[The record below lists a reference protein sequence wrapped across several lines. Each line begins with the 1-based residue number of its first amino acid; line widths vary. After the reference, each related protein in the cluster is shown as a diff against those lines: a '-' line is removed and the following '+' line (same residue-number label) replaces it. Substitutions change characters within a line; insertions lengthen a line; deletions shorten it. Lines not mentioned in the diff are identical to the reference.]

1 MTVLSGTLEFATTS
15 DTDVLDV
22 TSEAAE
28 FVQASQIRDGILVA
42 FTPGATAG
50 ITTIEFESGALSD
63 FKRALEAVAPRDQE
77 YEHDQRWGDGNGY
90 SHVRAALIGPS
101 LTVPIRDGRLDLGTW
116 QQIVLC
122 DFDNRP
128 RRRCLTLQVVGI

>member
-101 LTVPIRDGRLDLGTW
+101 LTVPIRDGR
-116 QQIVLC
+116 
-122 DFDNRP
+122 
-128 RRRCLTLQVVGI
+128 